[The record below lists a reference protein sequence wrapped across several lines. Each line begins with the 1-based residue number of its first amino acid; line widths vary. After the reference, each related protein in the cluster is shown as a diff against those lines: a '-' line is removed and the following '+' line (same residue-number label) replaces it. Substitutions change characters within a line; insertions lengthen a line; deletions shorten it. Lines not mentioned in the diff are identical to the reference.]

1 MKLVMFLSTRW
12 IFSVKYSVLT
22 IFLGT
27 KTHTHTPDLTAT
39 STEYF
44 FDIRKCLNAC
54 TRLNEWIAL
63 ICVKRFSSS
72 FYMRIVVH
80 CIQNEIKFKDTQQ
93 KNTED
98 KRNSNSIGKY
108 EDMHWMNWKGNSTI
122 WCLFCFVLLY
132 NRLLRKIAN
141 ANDPKKKKSSAP
153 LLKMHTPSSSIWRKC
168 WFVFRSFELHRTVL
182 KNQRSVQQ

>member
-1 MKLVMFLSTRW
+1 METHVTFSLAPPHTNTHTCTWIHCV
-12 IFSVKYSVLT
+12 IFSSDLSWLNEIGDVSLNKMNLQCVKCSVLT

-54 TRLNEWIAL
+54 TRLIEWIAL

-80 CIQNEIKFKDTQQ
+80 CVQKEKKFKDTNKKRRINEIPIQLE
-93 KNTED
+93 NTKICIEWIE
-98 KRNSNSIGKY
+98 KEIAQFGV
-108 EDMHWMNWKGNSTI
+108 
-122 WCLFCFVLLY
+122 CFVLFY
-132 NRLLRKIAN
+132 CTI
-141 ANDPKKKKSSAP
+141 D
-153 LLKMHTPSSSIWRKC
+153 C
-168 WFVFRSFELHRTVL
+168 Y
-182 KNQRSVQQ
+182 KNC

>member
-1 MKLVMFLSTRW
+1 MNLQC
-12 IFSVKYSVLT
+12 VKCSVLT

-54 TRLNEWIAL
+54 TRLIEWIAL

-80 CIQNEIKFKDTQQ
+80 CVQNEIKFKDT
-93 KNTED
+93 KKTED

-132 NRLLRKIAN
+132 NRLLQKLLTRTTRKKRNRARRCWKCTHRHRVFGVS
-141 ANDPKKKKSSAP
+141 ADLCFAHSSY
-153 LLKMHTPSSSIWRKC
+153 I
-168 WFVFRSFELHRTVL
+168 VL
-182 KNQRSVQQ
+182 F